1 MKRLLFFLALILIGR
16 LSASAQSEPT
26 IAKINSLRDEVYSKL
41 QNHQISTGKA
51 EIIYKNEQKRLFEQ
65 QKYPFYIQ
73 MYLFKAVDFYVTN
86 DDYEKASRCV
96 SEGLQ
101 NLKYVKGI
109 AYDTLFFQLNAELAE
124 YYRRIPNKL
133 NLAEKHFKIGYNF
146 LLKKKWLEQKMSAF
160 VVTFLSNY
168 GRLVDD
174 LGDSEQAF
182 NYFQEARQIGKQEHV
197 SLNQYAVLSN
207 MAKYYREKKEYRD
220 ALKLLKEALPMA
232 ESDDKT
238 SVVYLAMGRCF
249 QQMKQPSET
258 LKALISA
265 EIFYRKSKE
274 AQPRQWINILTLRA
288 EAYLSLQKP
297 DLAEKFYKQ
306 ALKEFTQNFHHQKGV
321 QVARIENGLSE
332 VSEKKENINEA
343 LQHCEKAIMATEL
356 NPPLG
361 RQFLLESGEKT
372 IIATEKK
379 VEQNPNS
386 ELRVF
391 KRVIAPQEYFIA
403 HVKKAKLLESSNV
416 KESAN
421 TYLFIIDFVARLR
434 KDFDIPESK
443 LFYSEKVYPIY
454 EKALES
460 IYFLWHKTKS
470 DEWAEAFFYV
480 LEASKSA
487 TLGDVI
493 NEQKIRPKILNDS
506 LLKTEA
512 SLRQIIVKLQVKLL
526 DAENDKTIAELSEA
540 KIRLNHVINKIQNQS
555 EKYYKL
561 KYDNRQ
567 ISLKGTQQKLAQ
579 NTTFISY
586 FLGEKTL
593 FYVATNKEKYEII
606 KLENAENIKSDI
618 HKLYQS
624 INNPPGIDAY
634 KGHLLAQKTYKFLLQ
649 PIEKT
654 LQNITK
660 IIVSRHEI
668 IGFLPFEVLEPNAQ
682 ADYLVYKYTFSY
694 ANSATL
700 HFDTH
705 RERQNTDII
714 VYAPFSNGAETK
726 RYRDKGFKALPA
738 SVNEIAGIHG
748 QILYNKQATKRNF
761 QKSYLNKGIIHFAT
775 HAQVDD
781 QDPEKSFIAL
791 FPEGKDFR
799 LYSSELYNLSLQ
811 NTQLVVLSACETGKG
826 KIRKGEGII
835 SLARAFQFAGCPSVI
850 TTIWN
855 AHDESL
861 SSLSKQFYHYLQKG
875 YATDEAIQLSKID
888 LIRFYSDHPFYWS
901 NFILIGQA
909 VPIRIGTNFTL
920 AILLGSAAF
929 ILLLLGFVFRRQ
941 IFAFFQNKIV

>member
-1 MKRLLFFLALILIGR
+1 MNRLLLFLSLILIVR
-16 LSASAQSEPT
+16 LSASAQPDPT
-26 IAKINSLRDEVYSKL
+26 IAQINSLRDDVYSKL
-41 QNHQISTGKA
+41 QNHQISTEKA
-51 EIIYKNEQKRLFEQ
+51 EIIYKNEQKKLFEQ

-73 MYLFKAVDFYVTN
+73 MYVFKAVDFHVTN
-86 DDYEKASRCV
+86 DDYENASKSV
-96 SEGLQ
+96 LEGLQ

-109 AYDTLFFQLNAELAE
+109 SYDTLFFQLNAELAE

-133 NLAEKHFKIGYNF
+133 NLAEKHFKIGYDF
-146 LLKKKWLEQKMSAF
+146 LLKKKLLEQKMSAF
-160 VVTFLSNY
+160 VITFLSNY

-174 LGDSEQAF
+174 LGDAEQAF
-182 NYFQEARQIGKQEHV
+182 NYFQEARQIAKQERV

-207 MAKYYREKKEYRD
+207 MAKYYREKKEYET
-220 ALKLLKEALPMA
+220 ALKLLKEALPLA

-249 QQMKQPSET
+249 QQMKQPTET

-265 EIFYRKSKE
+265 ESFYRKAKE

-288 EAYLSLQKP
+288 EAYLTLQKP

-332 VSEKKENINEA
+332 VSENKGNIAEA
-343 LQHCEKAIMATEL
+343 LQHCEKAI
-356 NPPLG
+356 
-361 RQFLLESGEKT
+361 
-372 IIATEKK
+372 IAADTNTGKRTFTFE
-379 VEQNPNS
+379 
-386 ELRVF
+386 
-391 KRVIAPQEYFIA
+391 RVIAPQEYFIA
-403 HVKKAKLLESSNV
+403 HIQKAELLASSNPE
-416 KESAN
+416 KSAS

-434 KDFDIPESK
+434 KDFDMPESK
-443 LFYSEKVYPIY
+443 LFYSEKVYPVY

-460 IYFLWHKTKS
+460 IYFLWQKTKS
-470 DEWAEAFFYV
+470 DEWAETFFYV

-487 TLGDVI
+487 TLGDVV

-506 LLKTEA
+506 LLRTEA
-512 SLRQIIVKLQVKLL
+512 SLRQRIVKLQVKLL
-526 DAENDKTIAELSEA
+526 DAENNKTLAELSEA
-540 KIRLNHVINKIQNQS
+540 RIRLNHVINKIQNQS
-555 EKYYKL
+555 ENYYKL

-579 NTTFISY
+579 NTSFISY

-593 FYVATNKEKYEII
+593 FYVAINKEKYEII
-606 KLENAENIKSDI
+606 RLENAPNIKTDI

-624 INNPPGIDAY
+624 INTPPGIDAY
-634 KGHLLAQKTYKFLLQ
+634 KGHHLAQKAYKILLQ

-668 IGFLPFEVLEPNAQ
+668 IGFLPFEVLEPKAQ

-705 RERQNTDII
+705 HARQNTNII
-714 VYAPFSNGAETK
+714 AYAPFSNGAETG
-726 RYRDKGFKALPA
+726 RFRDQGFKTLPA
-738 SVNEIAGIHG
+738 SVNEIAGING
-748 QILYNKQATKRNF
+748 QILHDKQATKINF
-761 QKSYLNKGIIHFAT
+761 QESYQNKGIIHFAT

-781 QDPEKSFIAL
+781 QDPAKSFIAL
-791 FPEGKDFR
+791 FPDGKDFR
-799 LYSSELYNLSLQ
+799 LYTPELYNLSLQ

-855 AHDESL
+855 AHDESMANL
-861 SSLSKQFYHYLQKG
+861 SQRFYYYLEQG
-875 YATDEAIQLSKID
+875 FTTDEAIRLSKIE
-888 LIRFYSDHPFYWS
+888 LIRTYSDHPFYWS
-901 NFILIGQA
+901 NFILIGQSTSIDLPSNLSIYIFVGISIVLLILA
-909 VPIRIGTNFTL
+909 WSIRQ
-920 AILLGSAAF
+920 
-929 ILLLLGFVFRRQ
+929 R
-941 IFAFFQNKIV
+941 IFSFFLK

>member
-1 MKRLLFFLALILIGR
+1 MNRLLLFLSLILIVR
-16 LSASAQSEPT
+16 LSASAQPDPT
-26 IAKINSLRDEVYSKL
+26 IAQINSLRDDVYSKL
-41 QNHQISTGKA
+41 QNHKISTKKA
-51 EIIYKNEQKRLFEQ
+51 EIVYKNEQKRLFEQ

-86 DDYEKASRCV
+86 DDYENASKSV

-101 NLKYVKGI
+101 NLKYVTGI
-109 AYDTLFFQLNAELAE
+109 SYDTLFFQLNAELAE

-160 VVTFLSNY
+160 VITFLSNY

-174 LGDSEQAF
+174 LGDAEQAF
-182 NYFQEARQIGKQEHV
+182 NYFQEAHQIAKQERV

-207 MAKYYREKKEYRD
+207 MAKYYREKKEYET
-220 ALKLLKEALPMA
+220 ALKLLKEALPLA
-232 ESDDKT
+232 ESDDKK

-249 QQMKQPSET
+249 QQMKQPTET
-258 LKALISA
+258 LKALTSA
-265 EIFYRKSKE
+265 ESFYRKSKE
-274 AQPRQWINILTLRA
+274 TQPRQWINILTLRA
-288 EAYLSLQKP
+288 EAYLTLEKP
-297 DLAEKFYKQ
+297 ELAEKFYKQ

-332 VSEKKENINEA
+332 VSEKKGNFEEA
-343 LQHCEKAIMATEL
+343 LQHCEKAIMATEKRVEQ

-361 RQFLLESGEKT
+361 VRGFE
-372 IIATEKK
+372 
-379 VEQNPNS
+379 
-386 ELRVF
+386 
-391 KRVIAPQEYFIA
+391 RVIAPQEYFIA
-403 HVKKAKLLESSNV
+403 HIQKAELLASSNPA
-416 KESAN
+416 KSAK

-434 KDFDIPESK
+434 KDFDMPESK
-443 LFYSEKVYPIY
+443 LFYSEKVYPVY

-460 IYFLWHKTKS
+460 IYSLWQKTKS

-487 TLGDVI
+487 TLGDVV

-506 LLKTEA
+506 LLRTEA
-512 SLRQIIVKLQVKLL
+512 SLRQKIVKLQVKLL
-526 DAENDKTIAELSEA
+526 DAENDKTLAELSEA
-540 KIRLNHVINKIQNQS
+540 RIRLNHVINKIQNQS

-567 ISLKGTQQKLAQ
+567 ISLKGTQQKLTQ

-586 FLGEKTL
+586 FLGEKAL

-606 KLENAENIKSDI
+606 RLENAPNIKSDI
-618 HKLYQS
+618 NKLYQS
-624 INNPPGIDAY
+624 INTPPGIDAY
-634 KGHLLAQKTYKFLLQ
+634 KGHHLAQKAYKILLQ

-668 IGFLPFEVLEPNAQ
+668 IGFLPFEVLEPKAQ

-700 HFDTH
+700 HFDTYH
-705 RERQNTDII
+705 ARQNTDVIA
-714 VYAPFSNGAETK
+714 YAPFSNGAETG
-726 RYRDKGFKALPA
+726 RFRDQGFKALPA
-738 SVNEIAGIHG
+738 SVNEIAGING
-748 QILYNKQATKRNF
+748 QILHDKQATKINF
-761 QKSYLNKGIIHFAT
+761 QESYQNKGIIHFAT

-781 QDPEKSFIAL
+781 QDPAKSFIAL
-791 FPEGKDFR
+791 FPDGKDFR
-799 LYSSELYNLSLQ
+799 LYTPELYNLSLK

-855 AHDESL
+855 AHDESMANL
-861 SSLSKQFYHYLQKG
+861 SQRFYYYLEQG
-875 YATDEAIQLSKID
+875 FATDEAIRLSKIE
-888 LIRFYSDHPFYWS
+888 LIRTYSDHPFYWS
-901 NFILIGQA
+901 NFILIGQSTSIDLPSNLYTYILIGVSIVLLILA
-909 VPIRIGTNFTL
+909 WSIR
-920 AILLGSAAF
+920 
-929 ILLLLGFVFRRQ
+929 RR
-941 IFAFFQNKIV
+941 IFSFFMK